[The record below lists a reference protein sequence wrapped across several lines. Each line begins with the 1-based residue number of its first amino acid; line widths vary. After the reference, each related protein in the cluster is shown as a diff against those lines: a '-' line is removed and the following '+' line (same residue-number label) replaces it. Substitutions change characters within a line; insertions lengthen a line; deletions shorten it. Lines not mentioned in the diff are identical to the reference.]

1 MEENK
6 FDPLQFIGFL
16 LISAILM
23 FWFYDNQSNYVENQQ
38 DIVVENPIEKFED
51 NSNTLNLAK
60 EDSNKVELDKKFKEE
75 IITLE
80 NDKILFEISTS
91 GADINKLLLKDF
103 SNYNDQPL
111 FLVNDNKSI
120 FSYNIPIGR
129 NSIINSRDLNYSA
142 EIIKDKS
149 ILKLTAVIDSQRSLE
164 LTYSLE
170 ENSSILDFDL
180 RLNDSDRNSTYDQLE
195 LVWGKDSFRNS
206 KSIDYENRY
215 TALSYGFED
224 EKDSW
229 LSVAGTSNKNIN
241 NVNWISF
248 REHFFS
254 SILILN
260 NETNNVEISSEDL
273 ASNETLDNE
282 FTKRFK
288 ANIPLS
294 LDSDNDLSFKMY
306 FGPTDYET
314 LKEYNLSLENSVDM
328 GWGIFGW
335 LNRFIFF
342 PLFSF
347 LTTYFSYG
355 ISIILMTII
364 VKVSISPLTYKSY
377 LSQIKMKILKPE
389 LEVINEKFKD
399 DAMKKQQETMKLYT
413 KSGANPMSGCLPAFL
428 QMPIFFAL
436 FVFFPAAFSLR
447 QKSFLWADD
456 LSSYDSILDLGFY
469 IPLYGDHISLF
480 PILAS
485 ISIFFYTKM
494 TTGQQMMPASQTG
507 GVNMKVIMYLMPLM
521 MLFFFNNYASGLSLY
536 YFISNLLPKDSS
548 IEIIDTSGNNTIQ
561 IVRKF
566 WVIKVAMAI
575 NKHRINSNNCIT
587 SNSCITVFIM
597 FLKNKILKNF
607 TY

>member
-23 FWFYDNQSNYVENQQ
+23 FWFYDNQSSYVENQQ

-103 SNYNDQPL
+103 NNYNEQPL

-273 ASNETLDNE
+273 ASNETLDNK

-294 LDSDNDLSFKMY
+294 LDSDNDLSFRMY
-306 FGPTDYET
+306 YGPTDYET

-413 KSGANPMSGCLPAFL
+413 KSGANPMSGCLPALL
-428 QMPIFFAL
+428 QMPIFFSL

-536 YFISNLLPKDSS
+536 YFISNLLTIILMLIIKNF
-548 IEIIDTSGNNTIQ
+548 IIDD
-561 IVRKF
+561 
-566 WVIKVAMAI
+566 
-575 NKHRINSNNCIT
+575 
-587 SNSCITVFIM
+587 
-597 FLKNKILKNF
+597 NKILSQIEENKKKPVKVGGF
-607 TY
+607 RARLQKALEEAEKQKKSRGK

>member
-23 FWFYDNQSNYVENQQ
+23 FWFYDNQSTYIENQQ
-38 DIVVENPIEKFED
+38 EVVIENPIEKFDD
-51 NSNTLNLAK
+51 NSNAVNVS
-60 EDSNKVELDKKFKEE
+60 EQNSNIVELDEKFKEE

-91 GADINKLLLKDF
+91 GATINKLLLKEF
-103 SNYNDQPL
+103 NNYNDEPL
-111 FLVNDNKSI
+111 FLVNDNKSV

-129 NSIINSRDLNYSA
+129 NSVINSRDLNYSA
-142 EIIKDKS
+142 EIIKNKS
-149 ILKLTAVIDSQRSLE
+149 VVRLTAIIDMQRSLE

-170 ENSSILDFDL
+170 ENSSIVDFDL
-180 RLNDSDRNSTYDQLE
+180 KLNDSDRNSSYDELE
-195 LVWGKDSFRNS
+195 LIWGKDSFRNS

-215 TALSYGFED
+215 TALSYGFEG

-229 LSVAGTSNKNIN
+229 LSVSGTSNKNIN

-260 NETNNVEISSEDL
+260 NETNNIEISSEDL
-273 ASNETLDNE
+273 ASNETLDDK

-294 LDSDNDLSFKMY
+294 LDSNNNLSY
-306 FGPTDYET
+306 RIYYGPTDYET

-536 YFISNLLPKDSS
+536 YFISNLLTIILMLIIKNF
-548 IEIIDTSGNNTIQ
+548 IIDD
-561 IVRKF
+561 
-566 WVIKVAMAI
+566 
-575 NKHRINSNNCIT
+575 
-587 SNSCITVFIM
+587 
-597 FLKNKILKNF
+597 NKILSQIEENKKKPIKVGGF
-607 TY
+607 RARLQKALEEAEKQKKSRGK

>member
-1 MEENK
+1 MEQNK
-6 FDPLQFIGFL
+6 FDPIQFIGFL

-23 FWFYDNQSNYVENQQ
+23 FWFYDNQSSMIENQQ
-38 DIVVENPIEKFED
+38 ISEPENLVVETDENIIKDDNLSSNNLKIDQRFE
-51 NSNTLNLAK
+51 
-60 EDSNKVELDKKFKEE
+60 EE
-75 IITLE
+75 IISLE
-80 NDKILFEISTS
+80 NENLLFEISTG
-91 GADINKLLLKDF
+91 GAEINKILLKNF
-103 SNYNDQPL
+103 SNYNDEPL

-120 FSYNIPIGR
+120 FSYNIPISR
-129 NSIINSRDLNYSA
+129 NSVINSADLNYTYQ
-142 EIIKDKS
+142 IIKPDS
-149 ILKLTAVIDSQRSLE
+149 EVVLTGIIDEQRSLDLIFKLQDKSRIVE
-164 LTYSLE
+164 
-170 ENSSILDFDL
+170 FDIK
-180 RLNDSDRNSTYDQLE
+180 LNDTNISNNYDNVE
-195 LVWGKDSFRNS
+195 LIWGRDSFRNS

-215 TALSYGFED
+215 TALAYGFE
-224 EKDSW
+224 ENKDSY
-229 LSVAGTSNKNIN
+229 LSIAGSTNKNIN

-260 NETNNVEISSEDL
+260 DQLNDVDISSEDL
-273 ASNETLDNE
+273 ASNETLDNK
-282 FTKRFK
+282 FTKRFL
-288 ANIPLS
+288 ASVPLN
-294 LDSDNDLSFKMY
+294 LNSDNNLSFSMY

-314 LKEYNLSLENSVDM
+314 LKEYNLNLENSVQI

-347 LTTYFSYG
+347 LTNYFSYG
-355 ISIILMTII
+355 LSIILMTII
-364 VKVSISPLTYKSY
+364 VKVAIAPLTYKSY
-377 LSQIKMKILKPE
+377 ESQVKMRVLKPE

-399 DAMKKQQETMKLYT
+399 DPMKKQQETMNLYT

-447 QKSFLWADD
+447 GKSFLWADD

-485 ISIFFYTKM
+485 IAIFFYTKM

-507 GVNMKVIMYLMPLM
+507 GVNMKVIMYMMPIM

-536 YFISNLLPKDSS
+536 YFISNILTIVLMLVIKNF
-548 IEIIDTSGNNTIQ
+548 IIDD
-561 IVRKF
+561 
-566 WVIKVAMAI
+566 
-575 NKHRINSNNCIT
+575 
-587 SNSCITVFIM
+587 
-597 FLKNKILKNF
+597 NKILTQN
-607 TY
+607 

>member
-1 MEENK
+1 M
-6 FDPLQFIGFL
+6 I
-16 LISAILM
+16 
-23 FWFYDNQSNYVENQQ
+23 ENQQ
-38 DIVVENPIEKFED
+38 DIAVEDVLDQVNDDSVNFNNYDE
-51 NSNTLNLAK
+51 NSNELNSD
-60 EDSNKVELDKKFKEE
+60 EKFKEE

-80 NDKILFEISTS
+80 NDKISFEISTS
-91 GADINKLLLKDF
+91 GATINKLLLKEF
-103 SNYNDQPL
+103 NNYNDEPL

-129 NSIINSRDLNYSA
+129 NSVINSRDLNFSA
-142 EIIKDKS
+142 EIIKNKS
-149 ILKLTAVIDSQRSLE
+149 VLKLTAIIDMQRSLE

-180 RLNDSDRNSTYDQLE
+180 KLNDSDRNSSYNELE
-195 LVWGKDSFRNS
+195 LIWGKDSFRNS

-215 TALSYGFED
+215 TALSYGFEG

-229 LSVAGTSNKNIN
+229 LSVSGTSNKNIN

-260 NETNNVEISSEDL
+260 NETNNIEISSEDL
-273 ASNETLDNE
+273 ASNETLDDK

-294 LDSDNDLSFKMY
+294 LDSNNSLSY
-306 FGPTDYET
+306 RIYYGPTDYET

-536 YFISNLLPKDSS
+536 YFISNLLTIILMLIIKNF
-548 IEIIDTSGNNTIQ
+548 IIDD
-561 IVRKF
+561 
-566 WVIKVAMAI
+566 
-575 NKHRINSNNCIT
+575 
-587 SNSCITVFIM
+587 
-597 FLKNKILKNF
+597 NKILSQIEENKKKPIKVGGF
-607 TY
+607 RARLQKALEEAEKQKKSRGK

>member
-23 FWFYDNQSNYVENQQ
+23 FWFYDNQSNYIENQQ
-38 DIVVENPIEKFED
+38 EVIVENPIEKFD
-51 NSNTLNLAK
+51 DSSNTVNIS
-60 EDSNKVELDKKFKEE
+60 EENSSRVELDEKFTEE

-91 GADINKLLLKDF
+91 GATINKLLLKDF
-103 SNYNDQPL
+103 NNYNDEPL

-129 NSIINSRDLNYSA
+129 NSVINSGDLNYSA
-142 EIIKDKS
+142 EIIKNKS
-149 ILKLTAVIDSQRSLE
+149 VLKLTAIIDMQRSLE

-170 ENSSILDFDL
+170 ENSSIVDFDL
-180 RLNDSDRNSTYDQLE
+180 KLNDSDRNSSYNELE
-195 LVWGKDSFRNS
+195 LIWGKDSFRNS

-215 TALSYGFED
+215 TALSYGFEG

-229 LSVAGTSNKNIN
+229 LSVSGTSNKNIN

-260 NETNNVEISSEDL
+260 NETNNIEISSEDL
-273 ASNETLDNE
+273 ASNETLDDK

-294 LDSDNDLSFKMY
+294 LDSNNNLSYKIY
-306 FGPTDYET
+306 YGPTDYET

-536 YFISNLLPKDSS
+536 YFISNLLTIILMLIIKNF
-548 IEIIDTSGNNTIQ
+548 IIDD
-561 IVRKF
+561 
-566 WVIKVAMAI
+566 
-575 NKHRINSNNCIT
+575 
-587 SNSCITVFIM
+587 
-597 FLKNKILKNF
+597 NKILSQIEENKKKPIKVGGF
-607 TY
+607 RARLQKALEEAEKQKKSRGK

>member
-23 FWFYDNQSNYVENQQ
+23 FWFYDNQSSYVENQQ

-149 ILKLTAVIDSQRSLE
+149 IIKLTAVIDSQRSLE

-306 FGPTDYET
+306 FGPTDYDT

-536 YFISNLLPKDSS
+536 YFISNLLTIILMLIIKNF
-548 IEIIDTSGNNTIQ
+548 IIDD
-561 IVRKF
+561 
-566 WVIKVAMAI
+566 
-575 NKHRINSNNCIT
+575 
-587 SNSCITVFIM
+587 
-597 FLKNKILKNF
+597 NKILSQIEENKKKPVKVGGF
-607 TY
+607 RARLQKALEEAEKQKKSRGK

>member
-1 MEENK
+1 MEQNK

-23 FWFYDNQSNYVENQQ
+23 FWFYDNQSSMIENQQ
-38 DIVVENPIEKFED
+38 MSEAESLVEETYENPIQEDISSSNNLKIDQRFE
-51 NSNTLNLAK
+51 
-60 EDSNKVELDKKFKEE
+60 EE
-75 IITLE
+75 IISLE
-80 NDKILFEISTS
+80 NENILFEISTG
-91 GADINKLLLKDF
+91 GAEINKILLKNF
-103 SNYNDQPL
+103 SNYNDEPL

-129 NSIINSRDLNYSA
+129 NSVINSADLNYTYR
-142 EIIKDKS
+142 IIKPDS
-149 ILKLTAVIDSQRSLE
+149 EVVLTGIIDEQRSLD
-164 LTYSLE
+164 LTFKLQD
-170 ENSSILDFDL
+170 NSRIVDFDIK
-180 RLNDSDRNSTYDQLE
+180 LNDSNRSNNYDNVE
-195 LVWGKDSFRNS
+195 LIWGRDSFRNS

-215 TALSYGFED
+215 TALAYGFE
-224 EKDSW
+224 ENKDSY
-229 LSVAGTSNKNIN
+229 LSIAGSTNKNIN

-260 NETNNVEISSEDL
+260 DQVNDVDISSEDL
-273 ASNETLDNE
+273 ASNETLDNK
-282 FTKRFK
+282 FTKRFL
-288 ANIPLS
+288 ANVPLN
-294 LDSDNDLSFKMY
+294 LNSDESLSFSMY

-314 LKEYNLSLENSVDM
+314 LKEYNLNLENSVQI

-347 LTTYFSYG
+347 LTNYFSYG
-355 ISIILMTII
+355 LSIILMTII
-364 VKVSISPLTYKSY
+364 VKVAIAPLTYKSY
-377 LSQIKMKILKPE
+377 ESQVKMRVLKPE

-399 DAMKKQQETMKLYT
+399 DPMKKQQETMNLYT

-447 QKSFLWADD
+447 GKSFLWADD

-485 ISIFFYTKM
+485 IAIFFYTKM

-507 GVNMKVIMYLMPLM
+507 GVNMKVIMYLMPIM

-536 YFISNLLPKDSS
+536 YFISNVLTIVLMLVIKNF
-548 IEIIDTSGNNTIQ
+548 IIDD
-561 IVRKF
+561 
-566 WVIKVAMAI
+566 
-575 NKHRINSNNCIT
+575 
-587 SNSCITVFIM
+587 
-597 FLKNKILKNF
+597 NKILTQIEENKKKPLKVGGF
-607 TY
+607 RARLQKALEEAEKQKKRREQ

>member
-1 MEENK
+1 MEQNK

-23 FWFYDNQSNYVENQQ
+23 FWFYDNQSNMIENQQ
-38 DIVVENPIEKFED
+38 QEPVESVLNETPETSSIINDSSYNTDTIDIEEN
-51 NSNTLNLAK
+51 
-60 EDSNKVELDKKFKEE
+60 FKEE

-80 NDKILFEISTS
+80 NDNILIELSTR
-91 GADINKLLLKDF
+91 GANLNKLLLKNF
-103 SNYNDQPL
+103 NNYNDEPL
-111 FLVNDNKSI
+111 FLINDNKSI
-120 FSYNIPIGR
+120 FNYNIPIGR
-129 NSIINSRDLNYSA
+129 NSTINSADLNFTA
-142 EIIKDKS
+142 QIIKRNS
-149 ILKLTAVIDSQRSLE
+149 EVKLTGIIDQLRSLE
-164 LTYSLE
+164 LTFKLE
-170 ENSSILDFDL
+170 DNSSLVNFDIK
-180 RLNDSDRNSTYDQLE
+180 LNDTNRYQENYDIE
-195 LVWGKDSFRNS
+195 LIWGRDSFRNS

-215 TALSYGFED
+215 TALSYGFE
-224 EKDSW
+224 EKKDSY
-229 LSVAGTSNKNIN
+229 LSIAGTTNKNIN
-241 NVNWISF
+241 NVNWVSF

-254 SILILN
+254 SIIILN
-260 NETNNVEISSEDL
+260 DQIDDVDISSEDL
-273 ASNETLDNE
+273 ASNETLDNK

-294 LDSDNDLSFKMY
+294 LDSNNSLSFQMY

-314 LKEYNLSLENSVDM
+314 LKQYNLNLENSVQI

-347 LTTYFSYG
+347 LTNYFSYG

-364 VKVSISPLTYKSY
+364 VKVAIAPLTYKSY

-399 DAMKKQQETMKLYT
+399 DPMKKQQETMNLYT

-428 QMPIFFAL
+428 QMPLFFAL

-447 QKSFLWADD
+447 GKSFLWADD

-469 IPLYGDHISLF
+469 IPLYGDHVSLF

-485 ISIFFYTKM
+485 IAIFFYTRM

-536 YFISNLLPKDSS
+536 YFISNVLTIILMLIIKNF
-548 IEIIDTSGNNTIQ
+548 IIDD
-561 IVRKF
+561 
-566 WVIKVAMAI
+566 
-575 NKHRINSNNCIT
+575 
-587 SNSCITVFIM
+587 
-597 FLKNKILKNF
+597 NKILTQIEENKKKPVKAGGF
-607 TY
+607 RARLQKALEEAEKQKKSRSK

>member
-23 FWFYDNQSNYVENQQ
+23 FWFYDNQSSYVENQQ

-413 KSGANPMSGCLPAFL
+413 KSGANPMAGCLPAFL

-536 YFISNLLPKDSS
+536 YFISNLLTIILMLIIKNF
-548 IEIIDTSGNNTIQ
+548 IIDD
-561 IVRKF
+561 
-566 WVIKVAMAI
+566 
-575 NKHRINSNNCIT
+575 
-587 SNSCITVFIM
+587 
-597 FLKNKILKNF
+597 NKILSQIEENKKKPVKVGGF
-607 TY
+607 RARLQKALEEAEKQKKSRGK

>member
-1 MEENK
+1 MEQNK

-23 FWFYDNQSNYVENQQ
+23 FWFYDNQSSMIENQQ
-38 DIVVENPIEKFED
+38 MSEAESLVEETYENPIQEDISSSNNLKIDQRFE
-51 NSNTLNLAK
+51 
-60 EDSNKVELDKKFKEE
+60 EE
-75 IITLE
+75 IISLE
-80 NDKILFEISTS
+80 NENILFEISTG
-91 GADINKLLLKDF
+91 GAEINKILLKNF
-103 SNYNDQPL
+103 SNYNDEPL

-129 NSIINSRDLNYSA
+129 NSVINSADLNYTYR
-142 EIIKDKS
+142 IIKPDS
-149 ILKLTAVIDSQRSLE
+149 EVVLTGIIDEQRSLD
-164 LTYSLE
+164 LTFKLQD
-170 ENSSILDFDL
+170 NSRIVDFDIK
-180 RLNDSDRNSTYDQLE
+180 LNDSNRSNNYDNVE
-195 LVWGKDSFRNS
+195 LIWGRDSFRNS

-215 TALSYGFED
+215 TSLAYGFE
-224 EKDSW
+224 ENKDSY
-229 LSVAGTSNKNIN
+229 LSIAGSTNKNIN

-260 NETNNVEISSEDL
+260 DQVNDVDISSEDL
-273 ASNETLDNE
+273 ASNETLDNK
-282 FTKRFK
+282 FTKRFL
-288 ANIPLS
+288 ANVPLN
-294 LDSDNDLSFKMY
+294 LNSDESLSFSMY
-306 FGPTDYET
+306 YGPTDYET
-314 LKEYNLSLENSVDM
+314 LKEYNLNLENSVQI

-347 LTTYFSYG
+347 LTNYFSYG
-355 ISIILMTII
+355 LSIILMTII
-364 VKVSISPLTYKSY
+364 VKVAIAPLTYKSY
-377 LSQIKMKILKPE
+377 ESQVKMRVLKPE

-399 DAMKKQQETMKLYT
+399 DPMKKQQETMNLYT

-447 QKSFLWADD
+447 GKSFLWADD

-485 ISIFFYTKM
+485 IAIFFYTKM

-507 GVNMKVIMYLMPLM
+507 GVNMKVIMYLMPIM

-536 YFISNLLPKDSS
+536 YFISNILTIVLMLVIKNF
-548 IEIIDTSGNNTIQ
+548 IIDD
-561 IVRKF
+561 
-566 WVIKVAMAI
+566 
-575 NKHRINSNNCIT
+575 
-587 SNSCITVFIM
+587 
-597 FLKNKILKNF
+597 NKILTQIEENKKKPLKAGGF
-607 TY
+607 RARLQKALEEAEKQKKRREQ

>member
-23 FWFYDNQSNYVENQQ
+23 FWFYDNQSNYIENQQ
-38 DIVVENPIEKFED
+38 EVVIENPIEKFDD
-51 NSNTLNLAK
+51 NSNAVNVS
-60 EDSNKVELDKKFKEE
+60 EQNSNRVELDEKFTEE

-91 GADINKLLLKDF
+91 GATINKLLLKDF
-103 SNYNDQPL
+103 NNYNDEPL
-111 FLVNDNKSI
+111 YLVNDNKSI

-129 NSIINSRDLNYSA
+129 NSVINSRDLNFSA
-142 EIIKDKS
+142 EIIKNKS
-149 ILKLTAVIDSQRSLE
+149 VLKLTAIIDMQRSLE

-180 RLNDSDRNSTYDQLE
+180 KLNDSNINSSYDELE
-195 LVWGKDSFRNS
+195 LIWGKDSFRNS

-215 TALSYGFED
+215 TALSYGFEG

-229 LSVAGTSNKNIN
+229 LSVSGTSNKNIN

-260 NETNNVEISSEDL
+260 NETNNIEISSEDL
-273 ASNETLDNE
+273 ASNETLNDK

-294 LDSDNDLSFKMY
+294 LDSNNNLSY
-306 FGPTDYET
+306 RIYYGPTDYET
-314 LKEYNLSLENSVDM
+314 LKEYNLTLENSVDM

-536 YFISNLLPKDSS
+536 YFISNLLTIILMLIIKNF
-548 IEIIDTSGNNTIQ
+548 IIDD
-561 IVRKF
+561 
-566 WVIKVAMAI
+566 
-575 NKHRINSNNCIT
+575 
-587 SNSCITVFIM
+587 
-597 FLKNKILKNF
+597 NKILSQIEENKKKPIKVGGF
-607 TY
+607 RARLQKALEEAEKQKKSRGK

>member
-1 MEENK
+1 MEQNK

-23 FWFYDNQSNYVENQQ
+23 FWFYDNQSSMIENQQ
-38 DIVVENPIEKFED
+38 MSEAENLVEETTENIINDDNLSSNNLKIDQRFE
-51 NSNTLNLAK
+51 
-60 EDSNKVELDKKFKEE
+60 EE
-75 IITLE
+75 IISLE
-80 NDKILFEISTS
+80 NENILFEIST
-91 GADINKLLLKDF
+91 GGGEINKILLKNF
-103 SNYNDQPL
+103 SNYNDEPL

-129 NSIINSRDLNYSA
+129 NSVINSADLNYTYR
-142 EIIKDKS
+142 IIKPDS
-149 ILKLTAVIDSQRSLE
+149 EVVLTGIIDEQRSLD
-164 LTYSLE
+164 LTFKLQD
-170 ENSSILDFDL
+170 NSRIVDFDIK
-180 RLNDSDRNSTYDQLE
+180 LNDSNRSNNYDNVE
-195 LVWGKDSFRNS
+195 LIWGRDSFRNS

-215 TALSYGFED
+215 TALAYGFE
-224 EKDSW
+224 ENKDSY
-229 LSVAGTSNKNIN
+229 LSIAGSTNKNIN

-260 NETNNVEISSEDL
+260 DQVNDVDISSEDL
-273 ASNETLDNE
+273 ASNETLDNK
-282 FTKRFK
+282 FTKRFL
-288 ANIPLS
+288 ANVPLN
-294 LDSDNDLSFKMY
+294 LNSDESLSFSMY
-306 FGPTDYET
+306 YGPTDYET
-314 LKEYNLSLENSVDM
+314 LKEYNLNLENSVQI

-347 LTTYFSYG
+347 LTNYFSFG
-355 ISIILMTII
+355 LSIILMTII
-364 VKVSISPLTYKSY
+364 VKVAIAPLTYKSY
-377 LSQIKMKILKPE
+377 ESQVKMRVLKPE

-399 DAMKKQQETMKLYT
+399 DPMKKQQETMNLYT

-447 QKSFLWADD
+447 GKSFLWADD

-485 ISIFFYTKM
+485 IAIFFYTKM

-507 GVNMKVIMYLMPLM
+507 GVNMKVIMYMMPIM

-536 YFISNLLPKDSS
+536 YFISNLLTIVLMIVIKNF
-548 IEIIDTSGNNTIQ
+548 IIDD
-561 IVRKF
+561 
-566 WVIKVAMAI
+566 
-575 NKHRINSNNCIT
+575 
-587 SNSCITVFIM
+587 
-597 FLKNKILKNF
+597 NKILTQIEENKKKPLKVGGF
-607 TY
+607 RARLQKALEEAEKQKKRREQ